1 MATGRRSTPT
11 GSEVAFMM
19 AVLVSVS
26 VRVIPGNGGI
36 AYNPQDIA
44 SPLEYAGYEG

>member
-11 GSEVAFMM
+11 GSEVAFML
-19 AVLVSVS
+19 AVLVS